1 MAVFAFQVWLVFM
14 NKAFIQHC
22 DVVIKSSILFLGLI
36 FSYSSFA
43 STWVLTEKSNVGF
56 HIDSMGMRIVTGQFN
71 RVQSTLNF
79 DPESPQTA
87 YTEFIMVVNSLSIDR
102 SSLKNMIMGK
112 DLFYASKYPTAT
124 FKSTAFKSMGQD
136 KYQILGWLTLRGMSK
151 AVTFNAT
158 LKPSKRNVK
167 WMDFNG
173 STQIKRHDFGMK
185 KAVGGVGEK
194 VNIQVSGQWEIQ

>member
-1 MAVFAFQVWLVFM
+1 
-14 NKAFIQHC
+14 
-22 DVVIKSSILFLGLI
+22 
-36 FSYSSFA
+36 
-43 STWVLTEKSNVGF
+43 
-56 HIDSMGMRIVTGQFN
+56 
-71 RVQSTLNF
+71 
-79 DPESPQTA
+79 
-87 YTEFIMVVNSLSIDR
+87 
-102 SSLKNMIMGK
+102 
-112 DLFYASKYPTAT
+112 
-124 FKSTAFKSMGQD
+124 
-136 KYQILGWLTLRGMSK
+136 MSK